1 MPARRTPASRARPA
15 SRTSAKSSKSAAKS
29 TRTPKTA
36 KAAPTA
42 PRRTK
47 PVVAAAPDAPYTGI
61 AVELRGAVAL
71 VALNRPDV
79 HNAFDETVIAE
90 LTDALVALDD
100 DAAVRAIV
108 LLGAGRSFCAGA
120 DLTWMRRMATFGK
133 AQNLADARGLAKLLA
148 TLANVGKPTVAR
160 VHGNVFGG
168 GVGLVACCDIAI
180 AEQDATFALS
190 EAKLGLIP
198 ATIAPYVVE
207 AIGARHARRFMLTA
221 ERFTAADAYRMGLVH
236 DIVPMPELDARV
248 NEILGALMLA
258 GPLAQREVK
267 TLVGSVAHR
276 PPDARLAEATAR
288 HIAAVRAS
296 PEGRE
301 GVAAFLAK
309 RAAAWV
315 PAAPPDEPAT

>member
-1 MPARRTPASRARPA
+1 MTARRPPAPGARKA
-15 SRTSAKSSKSAAKS
+15 S
-29 TRTPKTA
+29 P
-36 KAAPTA
+36 KAATPSNA
-42 PRRTK
+42 VRGAAGKRRAK
-47 PVVAAAPDAPYTGI
+47 VVADASSAPYTAI
-61 AVELRGAVAL
+61 AVDRRGPVAR
-71 VALNRPDV
+71 VALNRPEV
-79 HNAFDETVIAE
+79 HNAFDEVTIAE
-90 LTDALVALDD
+90 LTDALAGLD
-100 DAAVRAIV
+100 AEAGVRAIV

-133 AQNLADARGLAKLLA
+133 AQNLADARALARLLA
-148 TLANVGKPTVAR
+148 TLANLGKPTVAR

-180 AEQDATFALS
+180 AEVDATFALS

-248 NEILGALMLA
+248 DEVLGALMLA
-258 GPLAQREVK
+258 GPVAQREVK
-267 TLVGSVAHR
+267 ALVASVAHR
-276 PPDARLAEATAR
+276 PPDARIAEATAR

-296 PEGRE
+296 AEGRE

-315 PAAPPDEPAT
+315 PVSPPDETGA